1 MSLSLAFRTSTK
13 RRIPDA
19 IADIVSTIEATRPAA
34 QKAANRALRESARWF
49 VTQTKREIAAQTKVP
64 SKALSPRIRAGKLV
78 RSNIVVTLNLSPIR
92 AKFLGPLT
100 QLKPGA
106 KAGRFYFPG
115 AFVAT
120 MSAARGESIYRRKGR
135 PRFPVSEQGV
145 AIAQPA
151 HKAATTFAKQ
161 LPAYYERRWKHHL
174 AFQRR
179 QNGS

>member
-145 AIAQPA
+145 PLNEKTRSILENLMGE
-151 HKAATTFAKQ
+151 
-161 LPAYYERRWKHHL
+161 LPNYYEKRWDHHL
-174 AFQRR
+174 NFLKEKE
-179 QNGS
+179 